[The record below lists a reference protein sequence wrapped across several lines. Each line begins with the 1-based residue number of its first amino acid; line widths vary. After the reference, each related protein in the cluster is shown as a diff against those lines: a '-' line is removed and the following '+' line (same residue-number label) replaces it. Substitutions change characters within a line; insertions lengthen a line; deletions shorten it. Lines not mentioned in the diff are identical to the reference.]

1 MGEVTRPQTRSD
13 EQGLEVHLVPLRRR
27 HLRSV
32 LRIESQVYPTPWSFA
47 LFMSELNLRST
58 RHYVAARVGGLVV
71 GYAGMMFSRDEAH
84 VTNIAVDPAWQRH
97 QIGTRLLTNL
107 VRAAVARGARN
118 LTLEVRLSN
127 GPAQAM
133 YRRFGFE
140 VEGVRKNYYAESNED
155 ALIMWARG
163 VDTAEH
169 ADRLSA
175 LEAGVNGVTVDE
187 TKVPGRRSRQ

>member
-1 MGEVTRPQTRSD
+1 MGEITRPHTQAE

-47 LFMSELNLRST
+47 LFMSELNLRGT

-71 GYAGMMFSRDEAH
+71 GYAGMMFSGDEAH
-84 VTNIAVDPAWQRH
+84 VTNIAVDPAWHRH

-107 VRAAVARGARN
+107 ARAGVAHGARN

-155 ALIMWARG
+155 ALIMWVRG
-163 VDTAEH
+163 IDMPEYT
-169 ADRLSA
+169 DRLAA
-175 LEAGVNGVTVDE
+175 LNAGVRGVTVDE
-187 TKVPGRRSRQ
+187 TSVGTRGRRS

>member
-1 MGEVTRPQTRSD
+1 MGEITRPHTQSE

-47 LFMSELNLRST
+47 LFMSELNLRGT
-58 RHYVAARVGGLVV
+58 RHYIAARVGGLVV
-71 GYAGMMFSRDEAH
+71 GYAGVMFSREEAH

-107 VRAAVARGARN
+107 ARAAVAHGARN

-163 VDTAEH
+163 VDAPDY
-169 ADRLSA
+169 ADRLEA
-175 LEAGVNGVTVDE
+175 LNAGVRGVTVDE
-187 TKVPGRRSRQ
+187 TSVGSRGRR

>member
-1 MGEVTRPQTRSD
+1 MGEITRSHTQS
-13 EQGLEVHLVPLRRR
+13 EERGLEVHLVPLRRR

-47 LFMSELNLRST
+47 LFMSELNLRGT

-71 GYAGMMFSRDEAH
+71 GYGGVMFSADEAH
-84 VTNIAVDPAWQRH
+84 VTNIAVDPAWHRH
-97 QIGTRLLTNL
+97 QIGTRLLANL
-107 VRAAVARGARN
+107 ARASVSHGARN

-155 ALIMWARG
+155 ALIMWTRG
-163 VDTAEH
+163 VDSPEY
-169 ADRLSA
+169 ADRLA
-175 LEAGVNGVTVDE
+175 TLDAGVRGVTVDE
-187 TKVPGRRSRQ
+187 TGVSGRRRRS

>member
-1 MGEVTRPQTRSD
+1 MGEVTRPQARSD

-71 GYAGMMFSRDEAH
+71 GYAGMMFSGDEAH

-187 TKVPGRRSRQ
+187 TKVPGRRSGQ

>member
-1 MGEVTRPQTRSD
+1 MGEITRPHTQSE

-47 LFMSELNLRST
+47 LFMSELNLRGT

-71 GYAGMMFSRDEAH
+71 GYAGVMFSGDEAH
-84 VTNIAVDPAWQRH
+84 VTNVAVDPAWQRH

-107 VRAAVARGARN
+107 ARAAVAHGAGN

-163 VDTAEH
+163 VDTPDYS
-169 ADRLSA
+169 DRLAA
-175 LEAGVNGVTVDE
+175 LNAGVRGVTVDE
-187 TKVPGRRSRQ
+187 TSVGTRGRRS

>member
-1 MGEVTRPQTRSD
+1 MGEVTRPQARSD
-13 EQGLEVHLVPLRRR
+13 EQGREVHLVPLRRR

-32 LRIESQVYPTPWSFA
+32 LRIETQVYPTPWSFA

-71 GYAGMMFSRDEAH
+71 GYAGMMFSGDEAH

-163 VDTAEH
+163 VDTSEY
-169 ADRLSA
+169 ADRLNA

-187 TKVPGRRSRQ
+187 TKAPGRRARP

>member
-1 MGEVTRPQTRSD
+1 MGEVTRPQARSD

-32 LRIESQVYPTPWSFA
+32 LRIENQVYPTPWSFA

-71 GYAGMMFSRDEAH
+71 GYAGMMFSGDEAH

-187 TKVPGRRSRQ
+187 TRVPGRRSRQ

>member
-1 MGEVTRPQTRSD
+1 MGEITRPHTQSE

-47 LFMSELNLRST
+47 LFMSELNLRGT

-71 GYAGMMFSRDEAH
+71 GYAGVMFSGDEAH
-84 VTNIAVDPAWQRH
+84 VTNIAVDPARQRH

-107 VRAAVARGARN
+107 ARAAVAHGARN

-163 VDTAEH
+163 VDRPDY
-169 ADRLSA
+169 ADRLEA
-175 LEAGVNGVTVDE
+175 LNAGVRGVTVDE
-187 TKVPGRRSRQ
+187 TSVGARGRRS

>member
-1 MGEVTRPQTRSD
+1 MGEITRPHTQSE

-47 LFMSELNLRST
+47 LFMSELNLRGT

-71 GYAGMMFSRDEAH
+71 GYAGIMFSGDEAH

-107 VRAAVARGARN
+107 ARAAIAHGARN

-127 GPAQAM
+127 GSAQAM
-133 YRRFGFE
+133 YRKFGFD

-163 VDTAEH
+163 IDTAAY
-169 ADRLSA
+169 ADRLVA
-175 LEAGVNGVTVDE
+175 LQAGVRGITVDE
-187 TKVPGRRSRQ
+187 TSVATRKARR

>member
-1 MGEVTRPQTRSD
+1 
-13 EQGLEVHLVPLRRR
+13 VPLRRR

-58 RHYVAARVGGLVV
+58 RHYVAARVGGLVA
-71 GYAGMMFSRDEAH
+71 GYAGMMFSGDEAH

-97 QIGTRLLTNL
+97 QIGTRLLSNL

-163 VDTAEH
+163 ADTAEY